1 MRLVLLACAGG
12 AIGAGARFVIAE
24 WFAEHGWATFPWS
37 TLVVNVTG
45 SALMGLVV
53 GLLALRV
60 TAAPELRIF
69 LATGVLGGYTTFSA
83 YSLDAWL
90 LAERGHWGAAA
101 LYVFGSVVLS
111 IAGLGAGLYIAR
123 SVIS

>member
-1 MRLVLLACAGG
+1 MRLILLACAGG
-12 AIGAGARFVIAE
+12 AIGAGARFMVAE
-24 WFAEHGWATFPWS
+24 WFAERGWATFPWA
-37 TLVVNVTG
+37 TMLVNVTG
-45 SALMGLVV
+45 SAVMGLVV
-53 GLLALRV
+53 GVLASRA
-60 TAAPELRIF
+60 TAAPEMRVF

-101 LYVFGSVVLS
+101 LYVGGSVALS
-111 IAGLGAGLYIAR
+111 IAGLGAGLFIAR